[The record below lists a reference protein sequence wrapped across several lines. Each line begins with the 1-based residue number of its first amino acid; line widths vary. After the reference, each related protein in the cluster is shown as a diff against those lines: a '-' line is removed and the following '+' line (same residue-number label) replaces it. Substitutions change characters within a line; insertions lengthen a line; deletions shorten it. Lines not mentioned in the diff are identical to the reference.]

1 MGIRSVLQPGSVK
14 GKRYKKRTKPSDA
27 EKAVVAAV
35 VLDSPAEVT
44 PQQVTALAT
53 ALNRTPAAIKKLVQ
67 EARTMLV
74 SSAGDYVKIHK
85 RATELALQNGDAKS
99 LDVAIKASQWAI
111 ANISA
116 DGARVVDKAST
127 EPQGQRI
134 FIGIKMG
141 GMEAKPVVRELAAG
155 EVIDAG

>member
-1 MGIRSVLQPGSVK
+1 LRPGTVK
-14 GKRYKKRTKPSDA
+14 GKRYKKQGKPTDA

-44 PQQVTALAT
+44 PQQVSALAT

-67 EARTMLV
+67 DARTMLV
-74 SSAGDYVKIHK
+74 SSAGDYVAIHK
-85 RATELALQNGDAKS
+85 LATEAALRAGDPKS

-111 ANISA
+111 QNISA

-141 GMEAKPVVRELAAG
+141 GMEKAVVKELSAG
-155 EVIDAG
+155 EVIDAQ